1 MNRRD
6 FITLFGV
13 GGIASSLPL
22 ALAACSPEKS
32 TTTTTTT
39 TTTTSKGWQNIGTVA
54 ELDKNGQLLNEKS
67 PVGTVLVVGTSKI
80 KNLVAVN
87 PTCTHQGCKVDWKAT
102 ENKFLCPCHQSAFA
116 ADGKV
121 LNGPATEP
129 LVTYAVKIE
138 GSGVLVKPV

>member
-6 FITLFGV
+6 FITLFGI
-13 GGIASSLPL
+13 GGIASSLPV

-32 TTTTTTT
+32 TTTIP
-39 TTTTSKGWQNIGTVA
+39 KDWQNIGKVA
-54 ELDKNGQLLNEKS
+54 ELDKTGQLLNENS
-67 PVGTVLVVGTSKI
+67 PVGSVLVVGTSKA

-102 ENKFLCPCHQSAFA
+102 ENKFLCPCHKSAFA

-121 LNGPATEP
+121 LAGPATEP
-129 LVTYAVKIE
+129 LPTYAIKIE
-138 GSGVLVKPV
+138 GDGVLVKAV

>member
-32 TTTTTTT
+32 K
-39 TTTTSKGWQNIGTVA
+39 TTTSKEWQNIGKVA
-54 ELDKNGQLLNEKS
+54 ELDKTGQLLNENS
-67 PVGTVLVVGTSKI
+67 PVGSVLVVGTSKA

-102 ENKFLCPCHQSAFA
+102 ENKFLCPCHKSAFA

-121 LNGPATEP
+121 LAGPATDP
-129 LVTYAVKIE
+129 LATYAIKIE
-138 GSGVLVKPV
+138 GDGVLVKAV